1 MKNSFSKADE
11 RIKNYK
17 EGTSDTK
24 QDTETIELCN
34 YIITYKK
41 EDSKEG
47 GCGSV
52 HRVITYT
59 PKGSARRKLR
69 NVCLKKAITKQYN
82 ELILTEIEIYDR
94 INERIRNNKMSLNIP
109 DPDCF
114 DYTPNDS
121 EYPAYIMEY
130 LKKGTTLA
138 KWFLTNKNVTKK
150 ELVEKLYE
158 VFITLYHLHHLDGE
172 QGYIHCDIKPDNI
185 VFQEIGQGTNTRKC
199 LKLIDFGLCHGP
211 KHDTIKE
218 LNHKICGEKETT
230 DRLTILLNYPFFPPE
245 TEKCN
250 FYELSLNKGVGPEF
264 DVYSM
269 CCTIYYLTAFK
280 NLKSKSKS
288 ENFASFETKTYT
300 KLISKYTKSKQSF
313 IEQIKFYWQI
323 RKDTKLNHRETRG
336 LLRGLSW
343 KPGRQLVEM
352 WVPQDTSDEQINRIT
367 IKEKDTLWY
376 YFKPKG
382 KNKIT
387 KNKSNKPVWLIFVAI
402 VACIF
407 FAMKDFIFKNSSF
420 VSYPEGSILN
430 MEWKD
435 QELYDDFKE
444 YYENNKEKTS
454 LLENDCRNDV
464 KSIFINNGTIML
476 SDDGGE
482 IGSERED
489 VTLSALTTEPLLYY
503 TEFTDMNSRDKND
516 AYDRSKEADT
526 KKTYTTFEDLNVF
539 FPQLE
544 TLIIY
549 NCDFSKEEAKK
560 SISQLKNLKNLELR
574 GCNIGNL
581 DFISE
586 TEKLFSLAI
595 ECSGESKYMDG
606 IPPSST
612 LTNLEIKNYK
622 EINLDNLSELTNLS
636 SLHIDGGYESVKL
649 KEELLSFNKN
659 QLKGLHLLGANKD
672 ILPIIDYY
680 SDNITSLSIGYSDFS
695 DCTQELVNCIYNCD
709 KLTALNINGSSFS
722 SLMPF
727 VDYFE
732 PTNPNI
738 SKVTTIWAQ
747 DLKDNNNTPFT
758 LKDYIPFFKYKGNV
772 HIDANLFSMKENDY
786 AFYDNIRKSTYE
798 TLIIDGYDLFFSK
811 ESSSG
816 SYFSVDKY
824 KETGD
829 LSKSEMKVNIDYLSD
844 NTEIVSKWSTRENP
858 CLGLTELAYFFPY
871 TKNLIIYNS
880 NLNIDSECGIQC
892 FSNLETLYISNCNYV
907 DCSVFDC
914 DNLHSIT
921 DIRLQNIDDIRKGSK
936 LTALV
941 NLRTL
946 RLGNANVKLSELKGL
961 NYLNNF
967 VLNNYP
973 YEMQKSDYD
982 FIKGNTNV
990 EQVMLVWVA
999 LDNELLIDSLS
1010 DKDKMIYLF
1019 LINCNLNSLSCFENL
1034 SQLKSL
1040 KKLRITGNDI
1050 SDWSPLDWC
1059 ENVEGRPM
1067 DDS

>member
-1 MKNSFSKADE
+1 MGNKKRNVVK
-11 RIKNYK
+11 
-17 EGTSDTK
+17 T
-24 QDTETIELCN
+24 TETDKIKLADGEYEYN
-34 YIITYKK
+34 K
-41 EDSKEG
+41 EWFKS
-47 GCGSV
+47 GSYGTI
-52 HRVITYT
+52 HIAKPTDR
-59 PKGSARRKLR
+59 ADLLR
-69 NVCLKKAITKQYN
+69 AVCLKKSREGHEESIRFEIAILQRIKEHTKQN
-82 ELILTEIEIYDR
+82 GIF
-94 INERIRNNKMSLNIP
+94 LNIP
-109 DPDCF
+109 DPQCF
-114 DYTPNDS
+114 DFTNEKS
-121 EYPAYIMEY
+121 KNPAYTMEY
-130 LKKGTTLA
+130 LDNEGKNLRD
-138 KWFLTNKNVTKK
+138 WFLFNGECITKK
-150 ELVEKLYE
+150 TLVEKLYE
-158 VFITLYHLHHLDGE
+158 IFITLYYLHHIDNDVGV
-172 QGYIHCDIKPDNI
+172 IHCDIKPENI
-185 VFQEIGQGTNTRKC
+185 VFQEICQGTNTRKC
-199 LKLIDFGLCHGP
+199 LKLVDFGLCHSSVT
-211 KHDTIKE
+211 KNTIKE
-218 LNHKICGEKETT
+218 NPDLSKILA
-230 DRLTILLNYPFFPPE
+230 DNYPFTPP
-245 TEKCN
+245 KYDKVLAN
-250 FYELSLNKGVGPEF
+250 DSIGPEY

-269 CCTIYYLTAFK
+269 CCSLYYLLAAKKYEVKKDNYKKFVSDK
-280 NLKSKSKS
+280 YSKV
-288 ENFASFETKTYT
+288 
-300 KLISKYTKSKQSF
+300 ISKYNKSEHGF
-313 IEQIKFYWQI
+313 IDRFKFYNRIQ
-323 RKDTKLNHRETRG
+323 KDTKLNFRETYG
-336 LLRGLSW
+336 LFRGLSW
-343 KPGRQLVEM
+343 EPDRQLVET
-352 WVPQDTSDEQINRIT
+352 WIPQDTSDEPIKRIKT
-367 IKEKDTLWY
+367 KEKDTLSY
-376 YFKPKG
+376 YFIPKG
-382 KNKIT
+382 KNK
-387 KNKSNKPVWLIFVAI
+387 KNKSKKPVWLILGVILALL
-402 VACIF
+402 CIF
-407 FAMKDFIFKNSSF
+407 FATIFKN
-420 VSYPEGSILN
+420 SYPEGSILN

-516 AYDRSKEADT
+516 AYDRSKEADI

-549 NCDFSKEEAKK
+549 NCDFSKEEARK

-672 ILPIIDYY
+672 TLPIIDYY

-747 DLKDNNNTPFT
+747 DLKDDNNTPFT
-758 LKDYIPFFKYKGNV
+758 LKDYIPFFKYKGNL
-772 HIDANLFSMKENDY
+772 HIDANLFSVKENDY